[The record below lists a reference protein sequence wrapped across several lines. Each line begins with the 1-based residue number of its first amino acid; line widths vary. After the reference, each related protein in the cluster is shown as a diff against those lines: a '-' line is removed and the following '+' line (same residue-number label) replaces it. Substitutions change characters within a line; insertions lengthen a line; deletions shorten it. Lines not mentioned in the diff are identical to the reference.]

1 EYALTFYKQY
11 IGFQLKDP
19 KVIKN
24 EKITFDD
31 LVKISRENN
40 LKYVEEH
47 IIGFNKLLES
57 ESWIRIWRVA
67 QSAPNSLC
75 FEANKRVAVILDE
88 FQCLDELVY
97 IDEAKTLLDNSIT
110 PSYHSV
116 CTDIRAPMLV
126 SGSLVTIVTRKVMS
140 GPLRGR
146 FGKIKLGLLEFDDAL
161 ALVFKLSEKYNL
173 PVTFETAKLIVE
185 ISGRNPFYIN
195 SAFASSMQNKDL
207 SSIKGV
213 EEVYKFEVTNE
224 EGRIYEFWDKH
235 FKRNLRLLNKDPPDN
250 FGLTKQIIFYIL
262 KYQDKKVSYE
272 DIARKFGRG
281 IHYALEKL
289 EDLMEM
295 DLVEESSYGF
305 VYGIKDTML
314 AKVLR
319 VKFGGIIEKI
329 DDLIVRQKVESEL
342 EKEVERLTKEKT
354 SLQSSYNNLI
364 GEAAEVMLKR
374 IITKFNNQIVDG
386 KLFFNYDGKITLIK
400 FNKKPSTTLA
410 SRGFKSNSIQFEW
423 GQIDIYAKKGNNILI
438 VESKNWNT
446 KVGIAYI
453 RDFIEKLQRIKKE
466 EPKANITGWFYSKKG
481 FTKPARNLLKQHNI
495 WYSAQEDLVELLKF
509 LEP

>member
-1 EYALTFYKQY
+1 MKKNTFEDYQEVIPEEVDRREFTDREDIINRLYKWALGIEDLRSKSLLFVSPRRYGKTAILTRLYNKLFWEQDKVAPFFFKVKAQKYTMKDFAIEYALTFYKQY

-19 KVIKN
+19 SVIT
-24 EKITFDD
+24 EDLSIDD
-31 LVKISRENN
+31 LVKIAKEKD
-40 LKYVEEH
+40 LEYVAKR
-47 IIGFNKLLES
+47 ILAFKKISSN
-57 ESWIRIWRVA
+57 ESWIRIWSVA
-67 QSAPNSLC
+67 QSAPNKIC
-75 FEANKRVAVILDE
+75 FDANKRVAVILDE

-146 FGKIKLGLLEFDDAL
+146 FGKIKLGLLDFDDAL

-207 SSIKGV
+207 STIKGV

-224 EGRIYEFWDKH
+224 EGMIYEFWDKH

-272 DIARKFGRG
+272 DIARKFGIG
-281 IHYALEKL
+281 VPYALEKL

-305 VYGIKDTML
+305 VYG
-314 AKVLR
+314 
-319 VKFGGIIEKI
+319 
-329 DDLIVRQKVESEL
+329 
-342 EKEVERLTKEKT
+342 
-354 SLQSSYNNLI
+354 
-364 GEAAEVMLKR
+364 
-374 IITKFNNQIVDG
+374 
-386 KLFFNYDGKITLIK
+386 
-400 FNKKPSTTLA
+400 
-410 SRGFKSNSIQFEW
+410 
-423 GQIDIYAKKGNNILI
+423 
-438 VESKNWNT
+438 
-446 KVGIAYI
+446 
-453 RDFIEKLQRIKKE
+453 
-466 EPKANITGWFYSKKG
+466 
-481 FTKPARNLLKQHNI
+481 
-495 WYSAQEDLVELLKF
+495 
-509 LEP
+509 